1 MSKGWG
7 LWFWTWLTG
16 QSDVPGRFFLTDQ
29 MVALSNAL
37 SVGAGVVGNQPVR
50 RNIAPG
56 QEIVVF
62 DGQLSR
68 MRWGIVPVG
77 RVNARG
83 RPVMEQIINA
93 RSETVF
99 DKSTF
104 DGVGRAVIP
113 VNGWY
118 EWTGRKRR
126 KTAWRIAPK
135 VGGFLYFAAI
145 TDVWTAPGGLAVPQV
160 AAVTCAPN
168 ADVAPIHHRMGV
180 LLERDDLSV
189 WMGDDLNAA
198 KALMEPWAEGRL
210 EVSEATDVDWG
221 AP

>member
-1 MSKGWG
+1 ME
-7 LWFWTWLTG
+7 
-16 QSDVPGRFFLTDQ
+16 
-29 MVALSNAL
+29 ALSDAL
-37 SVGAGVVGNQPVR
+37 GVPADVVGNEPAR

-62 DGQLSR
+62 DGALGR

-118 EWTGRKRR
+118 EWTGETRR

-135 VGGFLYFAAI
+135 AGGFLFFAAI
-145 TDVWTAPGGLAVPQV
+145 TDVWTAPGGLQVRQV

-168 ADVAPIHHRMGV
+168 RDVAPIHHRMGV
-180 LLERDDLSV
+180 LLERAELTV
-189 WMGDDLNAA
+189 WMGDDLEAA
-198 KALMEPWAEGRL
+198 KALMVPWPEGRL
-210 EVSEATDVDWG
+210 EISQAGYVDWD

>member
-1 MSKGWG
+1 M
-7 LWFWTWLTG
+7 
-16 QSDVPGRFFLTDQ
+16 PGRFFLESQ
-29 MVALSNAL
+29 MSDVSAALG
-37 SVGAGVVGNQPVR
+37 VDAGTLGNEPAR

-56 QEIVVF
+56 QNIVVY
-62 DGQLSR
+62 DGTLRQ

-83 RPVMEQIINA
+83 RPMMEQIINA

-99 DKSTF
+99 DKSAF

-118 EWTGRKRR
+118 EWTGEKRR

-135 VGGFLYFAAI
+135 EGGFLYFAAI
-145 TDVWTAPGGLAVPQV
+145 TDLWTAPGGIEVPQA

-168 ADVAPIHHRMGV
+168 ADVVEIHHRMGV
-180 LLERDDLSV
+180 LLERDALDV
-189 WMGDDLNAA
+189 WMGDDLDAA
-198 KALMEPWAEGRL
+198 KALMNPWPEGRL
-210 EVSEATDVDWG
+210 AISRADDVNWDQ
-221 AP
+221 P

>member
-1 MSKGWG
+1 M
-7 LWFWTWLTG
+7 
-16 QSDVPGRFFLTDQ
+16 PGRFFLTDPISDLTA
-29 MVALSNAL
+29 ALGVPAG
-37 SVGAGVVGNQPVR
+37 SVGNEPARQ
-50 RNIAPG
+50 NIAPG
-56 QEIVVF
+56 QEIIVF
-62 DGQLSR
+62 DGALKR

-99 DKSTF
+99 DKTAF

-118 EWTGRKRR
+118 EWTGEKRK

-135 VGGFLYFAAI
+135 GGGFLYFAAI
-145 TDVWTAPGGLAVPQV
+145 TDLWTAPGGLEVPQV

-168 ADVAPIHHRMGV
+168 ADVKPIHHRMGV
-180 LLERDDLSV
+180 LLEPGEIDV
-189 WMGDDLNAA
+189 WMGDDLDAA
-198 KALMEPWAEGRL
+198 KALMVSWPKGRL
-210 EVSEATDVDWG
+210 AIQEVTGVDWDG
-221 AP
+221 P

>member
-1 MSKGWG
+1 M
-7 LWFWTWLTG
+7 
-16 QSDVPGRFFLTDQ
+16 PGRLFLTETAE
-29 MVALSNAL
+29 ML
-37 SVGAGVVGNQPVR
+37 GAELEADAAAIAPLPVR
-50 RNIAPG
+50 HNIAPG

-62 DGQLSR
+62 DGALSL

-99 DKSTF
+99 DKSAF

-118 EWTGRKRR
+118 EWTGQTRR
-126 KTAWRIAPK
+126 KTAWRIGPK
-135 VGGFLYFAAI
+135 DAGLLYFAAI
-145 TDVWTAPGGLAVPQV
+145 TDVWTAPGGLRVPQV

-168 ADVAPIHHRMGV
+168 ADVEPIHHRMGV
-180 LLERDDLSV
+180 LLDRADIATWL
-189 WMGDDLNAA
+189 GDDLEAA
-198 KALMEPWAEGRL
+198 KALMVPWPVGRL
-210 EVSEATDVDWG
+210 HIEEASDVNWDG
-221 AP
+221 P